1 MDKCVVPVVPVDTL
15 RFDVNAHSMENTMRV
30 ALAVP
35 AHNGDE
41 NMACSLMNDAH
52 REENTAH
59 VKRDK
64 DSRFVPVGAA
74 HFADDH
80 PNAVRVGMVRFVMN
94 DARVLMENDVCFV
107 QVANKHF
114 VDDNDPLL
122 DHVNE
127 ALTVENLTQPFLSE
141 NLSLTS
147 ELLTLP
153 CKPFLFLFEVSLVSV
168 VYTQPLAFVDH
179 SPIFIVAFLSL
190 KAKTSIFLTNNCP
203 VACVNNGQVS

>member
-1 MDKCVVPVVPVDTL
+1 MDKCVVPVDTL

-80 PNAVRVGMVRFVMN
+80 ANAVRDDMVRFVMN

-122 DHVNE
+122 DHV
-127 ALTVENLTQPFLSE
+127 
-141 NLSLTS
+141 
-147 ELLTLP
+147 TLFFQMYIILWP
-153 CKPFLFLFEVSLVSV
+153 DVC
-168 VYTQPLAFVDH
+168 FVDFTHLSSIISPSSLSIQTIH
-179 SPIFIVAFLSL
+179 SLFSSCLFFLIFF
-190 KAKTSIFLTNNCP
+190 
-203 VACVNNGQVS
+203 Q